1 MPARR
6 DSMGRW
12 PAALPSS
19 YGDECVRGRASVAAA
34 RRALGVVIAA
44 LCWTFAPSGHGVDE
58 PRRTTTTS
66 LALSASSFDV
76 EIVGRLLAL
85 IPTHLSARDVQEVLA
100 HVPAPRIINL
110 QGSLAPVTMQ
120 PFAEF
125 LIAMGYPE
133 ERLRDPVRGGFSYSS
148 FVDSGELAGTL
159 AWHYEREGMM
169 PLLIGHSQGG
179 MVAIRVLH
187 ELAGAFNAE
196 IPVWDPVA
204 GAATDRTT
212 IRDPLTGATRPV
224 VGLRVPY
231 VAALATGKLPRILL
245 GQWSMLSKLRKIP
258 DSAIDFTGF
267 SIEWD
272 PIAGNFPGAEPYAA
286 TGSAAVRNVTLPVS
300 YSHVDLPNAAHL
312 ATQPATR
319 AWIDAYDP
327 ASPPAPMPE
336 DPAVDVTNLLH
347 AADIWFSV
355 KKHWCLAAQALLPAR

>member
-1 MPARR
+1 M
-6 DSMGRW
+6 
-12 PAALPSS
+12 
-19 YGDECVRGRASVAAA
+19 
-34 RRALGVVIAA
+34 
-44 LCWTFAPSGHGVDE
+44 
-58 PRRTTTTS
+58 
-66 LALSASSFDV
+66 
-76 EIVGRLLAL
+76 
-85 IPTHLSARDVQEVLA
+85 
-100 HVPAPRIINL
+100 PAPRIINL

-133 ERLRDPVRGGFSYSS
+133 ERLRDPVGGGLSYSS

-187 ELAGAFNAE
+187 EFAGAFSAE

-204 GAATDRTT
+204 GASTDRTT

-231 VAALATGKLPRILL
+231 AAAIATGKLPRILL

-286 TGSAAVRNVTLPVS
+286 TGSAAVRNVTLPAT
-300 YSHVDLPNAAHL
+300 YSHIDLPNAAHL
-312 ATQPATR
+312 AAQPATR
-319 AWIDAYDP
+319 AWIDDYDP
-327 ASPPAPMPE
+327 ASPPASMPE

-355 KKHWCLAAQALLPAR
+355 KKHWCLAAQALLLAR